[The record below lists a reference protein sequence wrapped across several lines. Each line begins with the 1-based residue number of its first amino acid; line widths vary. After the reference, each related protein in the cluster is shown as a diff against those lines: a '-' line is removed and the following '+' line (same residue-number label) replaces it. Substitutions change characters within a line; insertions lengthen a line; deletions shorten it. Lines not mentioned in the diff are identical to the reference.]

1 MTELDELEIGISRL
15 KKTSNEQKKII
26 EELKKE
32 RSFLIRKNNEIED
45 NIKNIQGQIKPTKSE
60 VNELKKELNEVVV
73 LIEDIMKKDSKFQ
86 SMLTEQKSNLFL
98 LRSRFEKDMDK
109 ALDDIEERI
118 KENKRIELTRF
129 NDLKSKMEKLAGT
142 EDRLKDQDKS
152 QKMIIEKL
160 IEDISKIQQTVTSLT
175 SQRFDVELENLS
187 KRLSSETKSLM
198 KQITESSEIIVGL
211 KDKLQYFEPVIKNLS
226 NSMEKIQLNEARRE
240 ENFNNMVGRLQEL
253 RIRTEDSIKSLNE
266 KITQISK
273 IEGNL
278 ERKLRKDNE
287 AIFKRLGSSYD
298 GLDERL
304 QISENSISKLGESIK
319 GLGKRLEDQLMLLN
333 ETGKRLTV
341 LESDVIEQ
349 SKSQE
354 SQFKGFNNT
363 VKIIDDIEKRL
374 LNSEKVISQLGGL
387 VERIDDLEK
396 ESKRTDDFD
405 KRLLISEN
413 LISQIEK
420 SIKETKKFEESY
432 KKDIESR
439 FQKALKDRT
448 RELEANLIGES
459 ESLTKD
465 IKSLAKDLSSERERV
480 GILEQERE
488 LIRKDIL
495 GVKEH
500 LESTFHH
507 TLQGRAKELE
517 ADIITRSNSLD
528 EDLKSLAK
536 EVSSGKER
544 IVVLEEELKNQI
556 KEHQSQTKNLNSL
569 AGTLDGFEERVL
581 NSQNFM
587 QRMDDSVRDIESR
600 FQQALKDRTRE
611 LEASLIGK
619 SENLVKDFRT
629 LDKEVSLGKER
640 ITVLE
645 QELKNQLNERKSK
658 NKELTDLS
666 ENLLRLEERISDY
679 EKLIS
684 HTSEAVTEMRTR
696 IMDEEGIAKRFEEQS
711 KVIDRVTNAGNR
723 LTMLEERLKA
733 QSSDH
738 DLRFNELIGV
748 IKDLE
753 LGETKRID
761 EFNSFIERFQELKRK
776 TEHNLT
782 LFNQNVK
789 KLSDIKSEIKAEVNK
804 DIENRIK
811 EFGLDSEDTKNKII
825 ATEELLVQLRD
836 TLEELGLNM
845 DSWAGKT
852 KSLEVGLKNLTGEL
866 TSEKEIRTSLEQRL
880 KSQEKGRELMFANV
894 SNLMRDMELGEANRI
909 REYNNF
915 IAKFR
920 EMRTNANE
928 VIKSL
933 KKEKEAFN
941 KMSAGFA
948 AKEVKINEKINS
960 FVEDT
965 NSRIKTNEEM
975 YDSEMDAF
983 KNKLD
988 EVIRELIA
996 FKEMQKESLG
1006 AARETTV
1013 QDAGIRK
1020 KEPTVLREPK
1030 EPTPIKVEE
1039 SEPEKPEILAKIKKS
1054 EKDLL

>member
-1 MTELDELEIGISRL
+1 MTELDDLEIGISRL

-32 RSFLIRKNNEIED
+32 RSFLIRKNNEIEG

-129 NDLKSKMEKLAGT
+129 NDLKSKIEKLTGA

-152 QKMIIEKL
+152 QKMIIDKL
-160 IEDISKIQQTVTSLT
+160 AQDISKIQQMVTSLT

-211 KDKLQYFEPVIKNLS
+211 KDRLQYFEPVIKNLS
-226 NSMEKIQLNEARRE
+226 DSMEKIQLNEARRE

-278 ERKLRKDNE
+278 ERKLRKDNDV
-287 AIFKRLGSSYD
+287 IFKRLGSSYD
-298 GLDERL
+298 ELDERL

-319 GLGKRLEDQLMLLN
+319 GLGKRLEDQLILLN

-396 ESKRTDDFD
+396 ESRKTDDLD

-420 SIKETKKFEESY
+420 SIKEIKKFEESY

-465 IKSLAKDLSSERERV
+465 IKSLAKDLSSERERI

-500 LESTFHH
+500 LESKFHH

-517 ADIITRSNSLD
+517 ADIITRSNSLE
-528 EDLKSLAK
+528 EDLKSMAR
-536 EVSSGKER
+536 EVSSEKER

-581 NSQNFM
+581 NSQ
-587 QRMDDSVRDIESR
+587 
-600 FQQALKDRTRE
+600 K
-611 LEASLIGK
+611 
-619 SENLVKDFRT
+619 
-629 LDKEVSLGKER
+629 
-640 ITVLE
+640 
-645 QELKNQLNERKSK
+645 
-658 NKELTDLS
+658 LTDLS
-666 ENLLRLEERISDY
+666 ENLVRLEERISDY
-679 EKLIS
+679 EKMIS
-684 HTSEAVTEMRTR
+684 HTSEAVIEMRTR
-696 IMDEEGIAKRFEEQS
+696 IMDEEGIAKSFDEQS

-723 LTMLEERLKA
+723 LTMLEEKLKA

-811 EFGLDSEDTKNKII
+811 EFGLESEDTKDRVI
-825 ATEELLVQLRD
+825 ATEKLLVQLRD

-845 DSWAGKT
+845 DSWTGKT
-852 KSLEVGLKNLTGEL
+852 KSLELGLKNLTGEL

-933 KKEKEAFN
+933 KKEKETLN

-948 AKEVKINEKINS
+948 AKEAKINEKINS

-988 EVIRELIA
+988 EVIRELIT

-1006 AARETTV
+1006 AAKETTV
-1013 QDAGIRK
+1013 QAAGIQK

-1030 EPTPIKVEE
+1030 EPAPIRVEE

-1054 EKDLL
+1054 EKELL